1 LAGIFTSNNGIITIT
16 CYVSIADH
24 SWFKENAKIKLMII
38 VGKVAALLEIPNTLT
53 AVINTCYALFF
64 CICL

>member
-1 LAGIFTSNNGIITIT
+1 MRKGT
-16 CYVSIADH
+16 Y
-24 SWFKENAKIKLMII
+24 KIKLMII